1 MGLRRRRA
9 GHPDW
14 PCRDIRLATV
24 PLLLLALTAQAN
36 EREAGLDAALYF
48 DAPSMS
54 ALQVSTASRQLEDYS
69 RAPGT
74 VRVVTKSQI
83 WERGYRT
90 LAELLADL
98 PSVDVHNLSDGTTNN
113 RIALRGVVGNNKL
126 LILQDGIRISSPT
139 GDPIAVMDNFPLYH
153 VKQVEVVY
161 GPASALYGAD
171 AFTGVVNLITDTDP
185 TRGSEIALE
194 GGSFNHRYGHFNL
207 VKAVGDT
214 AQFQLGG
221 HWREDDNADL
231 SKAYPALFTGLRP
244 GDRFEQPSAS
254 HSLNGRLDW
263 GGDLSFGLNHSR
275 YQARTTIG
283 ARPAEVDYLAG
294 ADYITL
300 LTTLWGEWRWRAGE
314 HLSGRVTLDWSQ
326 HEVDPASKF
335 VNSYTG
341 YEPGYKYSQNER
353 WRIEPQFSYHNGPHR
368 LTGGLSLEWLDAL
381 PKTANLPH
389 PYDQGGPFYYPGTS
403 DTLEIE
409 FFSRRYQNQGAYFQ
423 YSHDLNDAALIHL
436 GARYDSNSVYGDSLT
451 PRLGVNLALNK
462 ATQLKY
468 LYGEAFL
475 APSPYFAYENYGRFT
490 GAVNNQ
496 GLYTSYYFHVP
507 NPGLQPERLRSHELR
522 LSYNPSFDLEITAGV
537 YHLEAEDIIYRA
549 STSPIASDFVPGGE
563 IEYTT
568 HNANIGNLKAS
579 GIDLGFDYAI
589 HSAGAKLQF
598 WGNVSHTDGT
608 LDGVKATIPP
618 PFVAQTKLNLGLTW
632 TWGNVFQI
640 TPKLRWTSAMQGAAD
655 NDPPVRVPGGTV
667 VDLYARWM
675 GLADRTELFLR
686 VDNLFD
692 RNRYNVGDGGRGFSA
707 APQEPRRLWL
717 GVIVGF

>member
-1 MGLRRRRA
+1 M
-9 GHPDW
+9 
-14 PCRDIRLATV
+14 
-24 PLLLLALTAQAN
+24 PLLCLLLPALYFLPAPGAQAGD
-36 EREAGLDAALYF
+36 REAALDAILYF
-48 DAPSMS
+48 DAPSVSM
-54 ALQVSTASRQLEDYS
+54 LQVTTASRQMEDYG

-74 VRVVTKSQI
+74 VQVVTKSQI

-90 LAELLADL
+90 LAELLAGL
-98 PSVDVHNLSDGTTNN
+98 PSVDVHTLSDGTTNN

-207 VKAVGDT
+207 VKALGDT
-214 AQFQLGG
+214 AQLQFGG

-231 SKAYPALFTGLRP
+231 SKSYPALFTGLRA

-254 HSLNGRLDW
+254 HSLNARLNW
-263 GGDLSFGLNHSR
+263 GNDFSFGLNHSR
-275 YQARTTIG
+275 YQARTTLG
-283 ARPAEVDYLAG
+283 AKPSVVEYQAG

-300 LTTLWGEWRWRAGE
+300 LTTLWGEWHWQAGE
-314 HLSGRVTLDWSQ
+314 YLSGKVTIDWSR

-335 VNSYTG
+335 VNSYTAF
-341 YEPGYKYSQNER
+341 EAGYKYSENER
-353 WRIEPQFSYHNGPHR
+353 WRIEPQFTYQNGPHR

-389 PYDQGGPFYYPGTS
+389 PYNQGGPFYYPNTNEQ
-403 DTLEIE
+403 LEIQ
-409 FFSRRYQNQGAYFQ
+409 FFSRRYQNQGVYFQ
-423 YSHDLNDAALIHL
+423 YSHDLNASTLVHL

-451 PRLGVNLALNK
+451 PRLSVNLALDDK
-462 ATQLKY
+462 TQVKY

-475 APSPYFAYENYGRFT
+475 APSPYFAYENYGSFKPD
-490 GAVNNQ
+490 NS
-496 GLYTSYYFHVP
+496 LTSWYFHVP

-522 LSYNPSFDLEITAGV
+522 LSYTPAFDLELSAGV
-537 YHLEAEDIIYRA
+537 FHLEAEDIIYRA
-549 STSPIASDFVPGGE
+549 TTNPIAAGFVPGGT
-563 IEYTT
+563 IAFTT
-568 HNANIGNLKAS
+568 HNANIGTLKAS

-589 HSAGAKLQF
+589 HDAGWKLQF
-598 WGNVSHTDGT
+598 WGNASYTDGT
-608 LDGVKATIPP
+608 LDGVKATVPP
-618 PFVAQTKLNLGLTW
+618 PFVARTKVNLGATW
-632 TWGNVFQI
+632 TWSNVFQI
-640 TPKLRWTSAMQGAAD
+640 TPKLRWTSAAQGAAD
-655 NDPPVRVPGGTV
+655 NGRVSVPGGTV

-675 GLADRTELFLR
+675 GLADKTELFLR

-692 RNRYNVGDGGRGFSA
+692 RRWYSVGDGGSGFTG
-707 APQEPRRLWL
+707 APQEPRRVWL
-717 GVIVGF
+717 GMIMGF